1 MHAYAAED
9 MRGRLQD
16 LRGLA
21 TSHRRKTGGK
31 ACLQAASLLN

>member
-1 MHAYAAED
+1 MHAYTAEY

-21 TSHRRKTGGK
+21 TSRRRKTGGK
-31 ACLQAASLLN
+31 AHFQAASLLS